1 MCLCPGLGWRI
12 LSICGWCLSDKAKQ
26 LFEWGNMHCNK
37 SANISP
43 SVLLQMSP
51 WLYRWDIFV
60 LLSLFVPFSES
71 VHLSPGNRLLSPN
84 LYTQLWNAGYGMR
97 NDWFLNLN
105 VWGKSDVKLA
115 EADRYMVLTFLD
127 ILLYKHQPKSRHT
140 KPRSA
145 IVFWIFY
152 YFKILSQSAVHMQDI
167 WHGAFMLRAN
177 HKLYILTFVGGL
189 KQKA

>member
-1 MCLCPGLGWRI
+1 MYTLLYYWSYEYFSAFLQCVCARGWVGEYCQYVGDACQIKPNSCLNGATCIATNQPTSPPQYSCKCPLGFTGEI
-12 LSICGWCLSDKAKQ
+12 
-26 LFEWGNMHCNK
+26 
-37 SANISP
+37 
-43 SVLLQMSP
+43 
-51 WLYRWDIFV
+51 
-60 LLSLFVPFSES
+60 SLFYYLFLFLFSES

-152 YFKILSQSAVHMQDI
+152 YFKIANPQSTCKTFDMELSC
-167 WHGAFMLRAN
+167 
-177 HKLYILTFVGGL
+177 
-189 KQKA
+189 